1 MNSIIELRDKL
12 DNGSLNTDELF
23 NNSIDMA
30 KKYQKMTKKIGV
42 GRGWAIQIRQF
53 RYI

>member
-23 NNSIDMA
+23 NNSIELA
-30 KKYQKMTKKIGV
+30 KKYQDEYNSDNIILLIKLLSNPYKI
-42 GRGWAIQIRQF
+42 
-53 RYI
+53 